1 MRNAQSRVKL
11 VETERSSPPSKEAEK
26 FFGDFLSRKSR
37 PCGEQEKMQSAK
49 CKIAGKA
56 CGNGKK
62 QSAEKGRPR
71 VVSQNKKNRKVL
83 LILGSLER

>member
-37 PCGEQEKMQSAK
+37 PCGEQEKMQNADPSTAYAVPLPFQGRQEK
-49 CKIAGKA
+49 RYEQRCIKKAG
-56 CGNGKK
+56 
-62 QSAEKGRPR
+62 R
-71 VVSQNKKNRKVL
+71 VFPFQH
-83 LILGSLER
+83 E

>member
-37 PCGEQEKMQSAK
+37 PCGEQEKMQNADPSTAYAVPLPFQGRQAK

-56 CGNGKK
+56 CGNRKK
-62 QSAEKGRPR
+62 QSAE
-71 VVSQNKKNRKVL
+71 
-83 LILGSLER
+83 